1 MSKTVTIGELKAAI
15 ADMPD
20 EWGVTVW
27 NGSSEEAYWVE
38 FIDTSINGRVEFNFN
53 EGEESND

>member
-1 MSKTVTIGELKAAI
+1 MITIGELKAAI

-27 NGSSEEAYWVE
+27 NGSHDEAYWVE
-38 FIDTSINGRVEFNFN
+38 LIDASIDGRVELNFN
-53 EGEESND
+53 DGEESND

>member
-1 MSKTVTIGELKAAI
+1 MVTIGKLKALI

-27 NGSSEEAYWVE
+27 NGSNEEAYWVE
-38 FIDTSINGRVEFNFN
+38 FIDTSIDGRVEFNFN
-53 EGEESND
+53 DGEESND